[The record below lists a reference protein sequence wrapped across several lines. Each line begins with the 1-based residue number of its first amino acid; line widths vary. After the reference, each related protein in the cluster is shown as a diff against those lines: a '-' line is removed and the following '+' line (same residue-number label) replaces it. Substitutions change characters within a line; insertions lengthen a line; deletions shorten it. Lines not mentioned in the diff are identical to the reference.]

1 MTWNR
6 WVHKK
11 RGRHMKSRDVI
22 RKAAAALEE
31 SVDSIIHDGSL
42 TEAKKMQM
50 LAKSFAQCQGYLQ
63 EEFPDGQVRAGDFVK
78 QLEWEGDLRDAVAKL
93 DEEEKF
99 ENMGREAGEHHASKV
114 ADLLVE
120 SGKFPDRRQALDHLL
135 HSSRGQALL
144 GRMSKQEDPKMTPQ
158 DKLRDLVKRAGIV
171 AVAKAIVDERHA
183 YGIDEHEYVSPST
196 RSAGIQT

>member
-99 ENMGREAGEHHASKV
+99 ENMGRRPASTMLRKSQTCLSRAASFPTAGKRSITCYIAL
-114 ADLLVE
+114 AA
-120 SGKFPDRRQALDHLL
+120 RRC
-135 HSSRGQALL
+135 
-144 GRMSKQEDPKMTPQ
+144 
-158 DKLRDLVKRAGIV
+158 
-171 AVAKAIVDERHA
+171 
-183 YGIDEHEYVSPST
+183 
-196 RSAGIQT
+196 